1 MHALSLLVLLSR
13 PFCSQP
19 FPRSGWV
26 LVIISKLSA
35 EVLSVMAPGGFRSQG
50 CHGYLH
56 AHLPLSQ
63 FTQAPSPH
71 PSIGDEFKKSH
82 RE

>member
-1 MHALSLLVLLSR
+1 
-13 PFCSQP
+13 
-19 FPRSGWV
+19 
-26 LVIISKLSA
+26 
-35 EVLSVMAPGGFRSQG
+35 MAPGGFRSQG